1 MWDNPLCAILKTGN
15 IGEVLM
21 ALKFATVPE
30 TVARPDERGRI
41 TLGRELTNG
50 VSKYDVFVN
59 DETGEVL
66 LRPYKEIP
74 AAEAWLYN
82 NETAKDLVAK
92 GLAAAKAGK
101 FSNRKFE
108 KSSWINEVEDEE

>member
-1 MWDNPLCAILKTGN
+1 
-15 IGEVLM
+15 M
-21 ALKFATVPE
+21 ALKFATIPE
-30 TVARPDERGRI
+30 TVARPDDRGRI

-59 DETGEVL
+59 NETGEVL

-74 AAEAWLYN
+74 AAEAWFYN
-82 NETAKDLVAK
+82 NEVAKDLVGK

-108 KSSWINEVEDEE
+108 KSNWIDEVEDEE